1 MYSMGLLGK
10 HINVQSGKWHE
21 TLSGIGSNADSFYE
35 YLFKSSVL
43 FREEHLFNRF
53 SDTFISIKKYVQ
65 LGNWFSELDLI
76 NKKFRKY
83 RFESLQVCMF
93 VYMYVCMHICPY
105 ICTST
110 CKLVT
115 FIAWF
120 LF

>member
-1 MYSMGLLGK
+1 MNYVHITNSMGLLGK

-43 FREEHLFNRF
+43 FREEKLFSQF

-83 RFESLQVCMF
+83 RFESLQVEEKILV
-93 VYMYVCMHICPY
+93 VYNTIV
-105 ICTST
+105 
-110 CKLVT
+110 
-115 FIAWF
+115 
-120 LF
+120 